1 MGRGGDSSTE
11 TRCGL
16 DMDGF
21 LPLKGVVKDP
31 SERGRLD
38 FVAFKVEDSN

>member
-1 MGRGGDSSTE
+1 VHFSRSYTKLEGERGDSSTE

-31 SERGRLD
+31 SERGP
-38 FVAFKVEDSN
+38 S